1 MVTGQA
7 KRGEPWQPLP
17 RLPETDLPEKP
28 FCGPSEAPL
37 APCFASFQ
45 LRSFSSGLPQSRSS
59 RKKKGG
65 SRFLVKLLSKVQPHM
80 APAQSHGANAR
91 KSSSSESADH
101 LGTNYGPAPESK
113 TYHFPKVDPRA
124 A

>member
-45 LRSFSSGLPQSRSS
+45 LRSFSSGLPQSRE
-59 RKKKGG
+59 KD
-65 SRFLVKLLSKVQPHM
+65 P
-80 APAQSHGANAR
+80 
-91 KSSSSESADH
+91 SAK
-101 LGTNYGPAPESK
+101 APEK
-113 TYHFPKVDPRA
+113 YELFILQGIAQKN
-124 A
+124 